1 MRRGIW
7 RSGAKVAYGSCAA
20 LIAIAILGYSPTGR
34 AVPTTL
40 LPGQTLELD
49 FPLIPALSSANA
61 LTFGWTSSYTGSST
75 TKLFD
80 GPTLLGEFTGIGTAG
95 FFRALDAPFIFG
107 TPVDFTSI
115 LDHSLNA
122 HIEFSIASGSVEFDP
137 AAAIDAVDGPPVI
150 ATHTCIPFVA
160 CVLQTVTRPESIT
173 IDTNGVPEPST
184 IMLVLSALSLL
195 VWRRRIG
202 RHPSRGTSF
211 LVQRYP
217 RSASPSL
224 A

>member
-75 TKLFD
+75 TKLFSD
-80 GPTLLGEFTGIGTAG
+80 GPDALG
-95 FFRALDAPFIFG
+95 R
-107 TPVDFTSI
+107 VHW
-115 LDHSLNA
+115 HS
-122 HIEFSIASGSVEFDP
+122 H
-137 AAAIDAVDGPPVI
+137 
-150 ATHTCIPFVA
+150 
-160 CVLQTVTRPESIT
+160 
-173 IDTNGVPEPST
+173 
-184 IMLVLSALSLL
+184 
-195 VWRRRIG
+195 RRILQG
-202 RHPSRGTSF
+202 ARCSVYLWDPS
-211 LVQRYP
+211 
-217 RSASPSL
+217 
-224 A
+224 